1 MKIDGIDP
9 LIMQKI
15 QEQVRQKQVEE
26 SRRPAVENRTR
37 GREKPPPWER
47 GRSKRERNR
56 LREEVRRLNETAK
69 KLGLDLD
76 FRLRFNPD
84 RLLVYLHRED
94 EETVVGSFPGAAA
107 PGRGAAAAAGRSAAR
122 PAGLK
127 SRLGRER

>member
-37 GREKPPPWER
+37 RREKPPPWER

-94 EETVVGSFPGAAA
+94 EETVVRELSLEQLPRVAEQLQR
-107 PGRGAAAAAGRSAAR
+107 RGGVLLDQQ
-122 PAGLK
+122 G
-127 SRLGRER
+127 

>member
-84 RLLVYLHRED
+84 RLLVCLRQEG
-94 EETVVGSFPGAAA
+94 EGTVVRELSLEQLPRVAEQLQR
-107 PGRGAAAAAGRSAAR
+107 RGGVLLDWQ
-122 PAGLK
+122 G
-127 SRLGRER
+127 

>member
-1 MKIDGIDP
+1 VEPVKIDGIDP
-9 LIMQKI
+9 LMMQKI

-84 RLLVYLHRED
+84 RLLVCLRQEG
-94 EETVVGSFPGAAA
+94 EGTVVRELSLEQLPRVAEQLQR
-107 PGRGAAAAAGRSAAR
+107 RGGVLLDWQ
-122 PAGLK
+122 G
-127 SRLGRER
+127 

>member
-94 EETVVGSFPGAAA
+94 EETVVRELSLEQLPRVAEQLQR
-107 PGRGAAAAAGRSAAR
+107 RGGVLLDQQ
-122 PAGLK
+122 G
-127 SRLGRER
+127 

>member
-94 EETVVGSFPGAAA
+94 EETVVRELSLEQLPRVAEQLQR
-107 PGRGAAAAAGRSAAR
+107 RGGVLLDWQ
-122 PAGLK
+122 G
-127 SRLGRER
+127 

>member
-1 MKIDGIDP
+1 VKIDGIDP

-94 EETVVGSFPGAAA
+94 EETVVRELSLEQLPRIAQQLQR
-107 PGRGAAAAAGRSAAR
+107 RGGVLLDQQ
-122 PAGLK
+122 G
-127 SRLGRER
+127 

>member
-9 LIMQKI
+9 LMMQKI

-94 EETVVGSFPGAAA
+94 EETVVRELSLEQLPRVAEQLQR
-107 PGRGAAAAAGRSAAR
+107 RGGVLLDWQ
-122 PAGLK
+122 G
-127 SRLGRER
+127 

>member
-1 MKIDGIDP
+1 VKIDGIDP

-15 QEQVRQKQVEE
+15 QEQVRRKQVEE

-84 RLLVYLHRED
+84 RLLVCLRQEG
-94 EETVVGSFPGAAA
+94 EGTVVRELSLEQLPRVAEQLQR
-107 PGRGAAAAAGRSAAR
+107 RGGVLLDWQ
-122 PAGLK
+122 G
-127 SRLGRER
+127 

>member
-1 MKIDGIDP
+1 VEPVKIDGIDP

-84 RLLVYLHRED
+84 RLLVCLRQEG
-94 EETVVGSFPGAAA
+94 EGTVVRELSLEQLPRVAEQLQR
-107 PGRGAAAAAGRSAAR
+107 RGGVLLDWQ
-122 PAGLK
+122 G
-127 SRLGRER
+127 

>member
-1 MKIDGIDP
+1 VKIDGIDP

-94 EETVVGSFPGAAA
+94 EETVVRELSLEQLPRVAEQLQR
-107 PGRGAAAAAGRSAAR
+107 RGGVLLDQQ
-122 PAGLK
+122 G
-127 SRLGRER
+127 